1 MVKLYFSLV
10 LLILSGSVEAKLETD
25 SAQVLRV
32 VDGDSINVRIDQT
45 KYRIRLAEIDAPE
58 IAQPWG
64 EESKTALKDKVEGK
78 QLALEII
85 DIDRYCRLV
94 ARVFLDGRQINR
106 EMVVEGHAWVYVE
119 YLRDN
124 SLLEPE
130 AAAREERVGLWASG
144 DPIPPWKWRVIKSH

>member
-10 LLILSGSVEAKLETD
+10 LLILSGSVEAKLDTD

-58 IAQPWG
+58 MAQPWG
-64 EESKTALKDKVEGK
+64 EESKTALKNKLEDKQV
-78 QLALEII
+78 ALEII

-130 AAAREERVGLWASG
+130 AQAKKKKLGLWASEAAV
-144 DPIPPWKWRVIKSH
+144 PPWQWRNRKR